1 MGVDRNEKIWAWS
14 NTGNTIHAFVSPAG
28 DGKLRA
34 MCRKTILRNSDAVFN
49 GKYDTSYPTYLC
61 TRCMKLAT
69 AMWDRAEASMEPATE
84 AHDLGYVAP
93 VDEREDAEGAAID
106 ALHAEAIEMDTE
118 ETAKVKLQAL
128 WGSTVKPREG
138 NLAWGSDVRATV
150 VACFPGKNNE
160 TSRARLQIQTDSKT
174 YEITRSLAYLQETWT
189 QA

>member
-1 MGVDRNEKIWAWS
+1 MDVDRNEKIWAWS

-69 AMWDRAEASMEPATE
+69 AMWDRAEASMEPAPSP
-84 AHDLGYVAP
+84 V

-106 ALHAEAIEMDTE
+106 ALHAEAIEMHAE
-118 ETAKVKLQAL
+118 ETAKAELFGRTFQPTPQNAHRRQDDRVTPTRVWTNLNGEACVSYDILGPDWRGRQVTSHSAL
-128 WGSTVKPREG
+128 KVPLFRQLYRE
-138 NLAWGSDVRATV
+138 
-150 VACFPGKNNE
+150 
-160 TSRARLQIQTDSKT
+160 I
-174 YEITRSLAYLQETWT
+174 
-189 QA
+189 

>member
-69 AMWDRAEASMEPATE
+69 AMWDRAEASMEPAPSP
-84 AHDLGYVAP
+84 V

-106 ALHAEAIEMDTE
+106 ALHAEAIEMHAE
-118 ETAKVKLQAL
+118 ETAKAELQAL
-128 WGSTVKPREG
+128 RGSTVKPREG

-160 TSRARLQIQTDSKT
+160 TSWARLQIQTDFKT